1 MRMLVIKEDTDLG
14 GIGSK
19 LLRRGAGGGKG
30 GTASA
35 VSLDKLKAL
44 NPHVDFTKLKAGAV
58 LLVPDLPD
66 IDDSNAAGDSIGGD
80 AFAGFVAE
88 VEDGWKGA
96 VARTRRAQSRLDDDA
111 GALAEALKS
120 PAVKR
125 AIDADAELKPQLA
138 AAQAALKA
146 ERERAT
152 ATLQL
157 LDAVQVATKQELAE
171 LTKLF
176 R

>member
-14 GIGSK
+14 GIGTK
-19 LLRRGAGGGKG
+19 LLRRGAAGGKG

-35 VSLDKLKAL
+35 VSLDKLKVL

-66 IDDSNAAGDSIGGD
+66 LDSDAAGDSIGGE

-88 VEDGWKGA
+88 VEDGWKSA
-96 VARTRRAQSRLDDDA
+96 AARTRRAQSRLDDDA

-146 ERERAT
+146 ERERAA

-157 LDAVQVATKQELAE
+157 IDAVQAATKQELAE